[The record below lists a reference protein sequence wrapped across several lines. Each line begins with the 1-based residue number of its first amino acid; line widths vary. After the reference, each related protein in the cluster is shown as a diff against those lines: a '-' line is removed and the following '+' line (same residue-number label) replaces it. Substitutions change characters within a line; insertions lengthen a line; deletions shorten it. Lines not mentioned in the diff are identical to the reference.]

1 MTGQNLDELTST
13 EADAPSLTAAQARE
27 LTDRMKSGLTQI
39 WEIIVVAH
47 HGRAWFALGY
57 ASWDEYVQREFGH
70 LNLQPPREERES
82 TVLSLRQAGLGERAT
97 AAVTG
102 LSKGTVGNITRSAQA
117 AGAQKW
123 APDQTEAPNGLMA
136 GVSAT
141 SDEAPRT
148 DGDDGRS
155 YAITRPHVWQSNSAE
170 PSRESDS
177 GEESPEQ
184 LPGQVSIT
192 DELGEDAGDAV
203 SGSVLEMS
211 PEEAGI
217 EVVDLEANEASHRE
231 QARRDLREFHASGQA
246 AVPMTIKLAARL
258 SASVVPAMGGSPLTD
273 EERVGVI
280 SDSARCVRTL
290 ANLLSRTAAAPEAL
304 AANDAAAEEVMT
316 NVTDAVEDLSR
327 AVDGWR
333 KTR

>member
-1 MTGQNLDELTST
+1 MDPRYGEIAVDGDIAST
-13 EADAPSLTAAQARE
+13 DLSAAEARH
-27 LTDRMKSGLTQI
+27 LTDQIKTGLSVV
-39 WEIIVVAH
+39 WEHITRAYQ
-47 HGRAWFALGY
+47 GRAWLALGHG
-57 ASWDEYVQREFGH
+57 SWDAYIRAEFGSM
-70 LNLQPPREERES
+70 NLQPPREEREQ
-82 TVLSLRQAGLGERAT
+82 VVASLREAGLSSRAIAT
-97 AAVTG
+97 STG
-102 LSKGTVGNITRSAQA
+102 LSKGSVGRALSA
-117 AGAQKW
+117 AGSG
-123 APDQTEAPNGLMA
+123 APNG
-136 GVSAT
+136 
-141 SDEAPRT
+141 APE
-148 DGDDGRS
+148 DSLNDAAS
-155 YAITRPHVWQSNSAE
+155 YLAE
-170 PSRESDS
+170 PQTIQGVDGKHYASTRSDKPNMESSTVETDHT
-177 GEESPEQ
+177 PV
-184 LPGQVSIT
+184 PGQVSIA

-217 EVVDLEANEASHRE
+217 EVVDLEANEANHRE

-258 SASVVPAMGGSPLTD
+258 SASVVPAMGDSPLTD

-304 AANDAAAEEVMT
+304 AADDAAAEEVMS

>member
-1 MTGQNLDELTST
+1 MTGQSLDDPTST
-13 EADAPSLTAAQARE
+13 ETDAPSLTAEQARE

-47 HGRAWFALGY
+47 RGRAWLALGY
-57 ASWDEYVQREFGH
+57 ASWDQYVQREFGH
-70 LNLQPPREERES
+70 LNLQPPREEREA

-102 LSKGTVGNITRSAQA
+102 LSKGTVGSITRSAAQEP
-117 AGAQKW
+117 GAQNW
-123 APDQTEAPNGLMA
+123 APDQTDALEEETGMS
-136 GVSAT
+136 G
-141 SDEAPRT
+141 EAPRT

-155 YAITRPHVWQSNSAE
+155 YAITRPHVWKSDSAE
-170 PSRESDS
+170 PAPTTSLDEGAD
-177 GEESPEQ
+177 Q
-184 LPGQVSIT
+184 QVPGQASIA

-203 SGSVLEMS
+203 AGSVLGMS
-211 PEEAGI
+211 PEQAGI
-217 EVVDLEANEASHRE
+217 PVVDIEATEANHRE

-258 SASVVPAMGGSPLTD
+258 SASVVPAMGDSPLTD

-304 AANDAAAEEVMT
+304 AADDAAAEEVMT
-316 NVTDAVEDLSR
+316 NVTDSVEDLSR